1 MITGENGTLKK
12 AENAK
17 WKNEEET
24 EIESVNLAVST
35 SKMDNL
41 NTSEITKENLEKS
54 LKDIYN
60 EG

>member
-1 MITGENGTLKK
+1 MITGENGILKK